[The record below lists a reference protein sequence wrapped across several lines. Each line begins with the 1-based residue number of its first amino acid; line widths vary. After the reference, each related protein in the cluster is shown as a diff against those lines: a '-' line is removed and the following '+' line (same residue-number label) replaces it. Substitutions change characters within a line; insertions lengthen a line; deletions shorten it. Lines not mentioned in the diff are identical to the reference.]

1 MSNYS
6 EAQKRATMKYIKAN
20 LEEIKIRVPKGKKE
34 EYKAKAESAGKSLT
48 QYIIDLVEEDGK
60 MKRMK
65 KADMIGLQIFNG
77 SEDYI
82 IKSFDEGSKC
92 FIANVLTQD
101 EATEEFIET
110 DKIIRVPIANVES
123 DYKHDFGKIIK
134 IELI

>member
-1 MSNYS
+1 M
-6 EAQKRATMKYIKAN
+6 E
-20 LEEIKIRVPKGKKE
+20 
-34 EYKAKAESAGKSLT
+34 
-48 QYIIDLVEEDGK
+48 
-60 MKRMK
+60 RMK

-82 IKSFDEGSKC
+82 IKSFDEGSKS
-92 FIANVLTQD
+92 FIANVLKQD